1 MNANKIAPS
10 ANARLQRIKTVSRI
24 VRYAILGCLVLAVG
38 NSLFVFLWMLTPT
51 WSARS
56 FAHTLQIMLALAV
69 LCYWYWNLA
78 KLFHFYERGLIFATE
93 TIRCIQTLGIL
104 CVINWL
110 LLSVSNVLGRI
121 FPPPP
126 PPVSSP
132 HVTVTVVD
140 SPFLSSFHFGFFNY
154 SIAGFNISF
163 LLAGIIIVIIAW
175 IMDEGRKIQEEQ
187 ELTV

>member
-1 MNANKIAPS
+1 MNANENSPG
-10 ANARLQRIKTVSRI
+10 ANARLQRIKNVSRI
-24 VRYAILGCLVLAVG
+24 VRYAVLGCLVLAVG
-38 NSLFVFLWMLTPT
+38 NSLFGLLWMLAPT

-56 FAHTLQIMLALAV
+56 LAHTLQITLALAV

-78 KLFHFYERGLIFATE
+78 ELFHCYERGLIFATE
-93 TIRCIQTLGIL
+93 TTRRIQTLGIL

-110 LLSVSNVLGRI
+110 LLSVSNVFGRI
-121 FPPPP
+121 YPPPP
-126 PPVSSP
+126 PPALPP
-132 HVTVTVVD
+132 HVTVTVVE
-140 SPFLSSFHFGFFNY
+140 SSFRIGFFNF
-154 SIAGFNISF
+154 SIAGFNGGL